1 MTAAYTPN
9 SASVK
14 PTVRSVT
21 GSRSAQSPHEAGSE
35 PGGTSPPQT
44 ATSTANGASASA
56 AIPAAMALRSSGS
69 RLRTR

>member
-1 MTAAYTPN
+1 MIAAYKPN

-21 GSRSAQSPHEAGSE
+21 GSRSAQSPQEAGSE

-44 ATSTANGASASA
+44 ATSTANGTRARA
-56 AIPAAMALRSSGS
+56 AIPAAIALRSRAS
-69 RLRTR
+69 RLRIR